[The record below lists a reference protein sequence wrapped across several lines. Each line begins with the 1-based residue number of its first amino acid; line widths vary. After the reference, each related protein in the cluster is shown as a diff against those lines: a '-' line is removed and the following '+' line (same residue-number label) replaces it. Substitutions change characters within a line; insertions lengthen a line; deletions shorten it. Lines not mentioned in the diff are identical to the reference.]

1 MDTIAQVSWM
11 SVSGKFYSLSIININ
26 FVSAYLKSLSG
37 MHELVLASELLL
49 KGCVGF
55 LCACANTYFI
65 GLSNSS
71 VLWHGFI
78 SAFD

>member
-26 FVSAYLKSLSG
+26 FVSAYFKSLSG

-55 LCACANTYFI
+55 LCACANTYIYWFVQFI
-65 GLSNSS
+65 HPMA
-71 VLWHGFI
+71 WIYFC
-78 SAFD
+78 F